1 MGKKREE
8 VVVVCETG
16 GERLITMRGYK
27 LSYLLSG
34 ILFISA
40 FVAMFYEKSKSLGF
54 RNDVGAWVFF
64 AGGFILWMVGYAE
77 QRKKEKN
84 NK

>member
-1 MGKKREE
+1 MKGH
-8 VVVVCETG
+8 
-16 GERLITMRGYK
+16 K

-34 ILFISA
+34 ILFIAA
-40 FVAMFYEKSKSLGF
+40 FVAMFYERSKRPVF
-54 RNDVGAWVFF
+54 QNDGGVWALF